1 MYPFGGTGPGLE
13 AQRRQRPLWYQ
24 AAFGAWLLFSMST
37 LIALSDGV
45 RFHMLSHWSYL
56 VTTLFGIVAFLGY
69 LGAHALE
76 GWLLFWGLFMVSSF
90 AFLFNCS

>member
-1 MYPFGGTGPGLE
+1 MLTFESL
-13 AQRRQRPLWYQ
+13 
-24 AAFGAWLLFSMST
+24 S
-37 LIALSDGV
+37 SDGM

-76 GWLLFWGLFMVSSF
+76 GWLLFWGLFMVSPF
-90 AFLFNCS
+90 AFLFDCSLVCLIVCVFVCLSVG